1 MSQAMREALIRPSA
15 ISANVEILRA
25 MAGTPNM
32 LIVVKA
38 NGYGHGALTAARA
51 ALEGGANWLG
61 TADIQEALE
70 LRAGGVSAPILA
82 WLFGPGEDLTGAYEA
97 GIDLGVSSVAQL
109 EQVLSVVKPGAPAR
123 LHLKVD
129 SGLGRNG
136 ADPRDWEALFT
147 RRPKHAQ
154 DCSGLV
160 KRGRCLS
167 PTSPAPPWRPM
178 PTRARSMT
186 RPCAVLGSVGLEP
199 EIRHVASSIGTSDS
213 PGLAYDMVR
222 VGAAAYGVP
231 VTPRYHQVGL
241 IPAMRVSGQLIL
253 VKRVHEGL
261 GVGYGHTYR
270 TSSETTTLALVP
282 LGYADGIPRHA
293 LQCRPVV
300 SIDER
305 FSVSGR
311 ISMDQFTVDWGT
323 LRSSAKVSGAVLWGD
338 PAQGEPSATEWAEAA
353 ATIAYEIVTQAGPSH
368 SSRGGVR

>member
-1 MSQAMREALIRPSA
+1 MREALIKPSA
-15 ISANVEILRA
+15 ISHNVGVLSQ
-25 MAGTPNM
+25 MAHTPNL

-70 LRAGGVSAPILA
+70 LRAEGITSRVLA
-82 WLFGPGEDLTGAYEA
+82 WLLAPTEDLSGAVEA
-97 GIDLGVSSVAQL
+97 GIDLGVASLQQLQQVTSAVSGGSRAQI
-109 EQVLSVVKPGAPAR
+109 
-123 LHLKVD
+123 HLKVD
-129 SGLGRNG
+129 TGLGRNG
-136 ADPRDWEALFT
+136 ADPRDWEALFQAA
-147 RRPKHAQ
+147 KDAQ
-154 DCSGLV
+154 DSGTV
-160 KRGRCLS
+160 NVVGVFTHLS
-167 PTSPAPPWRPM
+167 GTSVEAD
-178 PTRARSMT
+178 ADQGAVYDEAL
-186 RPCAVLGSVGLEP
+186 AVLGSVELEP

-270 TSSETTTLALVP
+270 TSSETTLALVP

-293 LQCRPVV
+293 SNAGPV
-300 SIDER
+300 SIAGER

-311 ISMDQFTVDWGT
+311 ISMDQFTVDVGDASVHEGQW
-323 LRSSAKVSGAVLWGD
+323 AVLWGD
-338 PAQGEPSATEWAEAA
+338 PAEGEPSANEWAEAA
-353 ATIAYEIVTQAGPSH
+353 GTIAYEIVTRLGDRIPRVVA
-368 SSRGGVR
+368 